1 MDNGREKEKERE
13 RDQSVSSRVTYSVAV
28 VVPLCRNDTSPLF
41 PANSPP
47 NVPPPPVSGELTHC
61 AAHTYTDTASSAI
74 RKHQRGHVPLWANNE
89 AERDGD
95 KRQRSRREEE
105 DAHDRG
111 TREMFSRFSS
121 ILDRAIPRARLKDNA
136 SPLRRTA
143 ETVYGDRG
151 RAEAESL
158 VERP

>member
-74 RKHQRGHVPLWANNE
+74 RKHQRGP
-89 AERDGD
+89 
-95 KRQRSRREEE
+95 RS
-105 DAHDRG
+105 
-111 TREMFSRFSS
+111 
-121 ILDRAIPRARLKDNA
+121 
-136 SPLRRTA
+136 
-143 ETVYGDRG
+143 TVGQQRG
-151 RAEAESL
+151 REKERERETEIRGRGVGERRRMLTIAEHARCFLDSR
-158 VERP
+158 VF